1 MNLYLKSLRDKYENL
16 RSAIQGLQDRAAEE
30 NRDLAPEELRSVQE
44 MSEQATQLHKQIESL
59 TEVEVRNAKV
69 AALQAKLA
77 LAQAEA
83 SDANTQTGDDDADT
97 QSGDQTRSTKL
108 GAPRAYA
115 KDRDPGHYTRTSKH
129 SFFADLYRAKEYGD
143 EEAQRRLTEHM
154 RALDTPNEGPG
165 IVPPRWLTEEFA
177 EVARQGRALANAV
190 RNFPLG
196 DDPRP
201 LTLPKQTAGTD
212 AVVTEQPSENAEI
225 EDDDAWDSAT
235 DVVTPKPTAGAQNVS
250 RQMLDMSSPAIDQLI
265 YSDLIGAYNDK
276 VEKKVA
282 DAIMALGTPLPAIE
296 GPGIDV
302 TDPQHFAKVAVR
314 AAVAVR
320 QARKRPPNL
329 WVMSVGRYGEF
340 LNLTDTTG
348 RPLVPDG
355 SGGPMNVL
363 GIGSVNVDGIY
374 RNLPIIATEGVDVDD
389 EFAAV
394 RSSDVILFES
404 NMLRFRY
411 EQPQGPQTIK
421 LGIWAYTAV
430 LVRYGSAPVKRVAVT
445 EESPS

>member
-83 SDANTQTGDDDADT
+83 NDATAATHDGGDDDENT
-97 QSGDQTRSTKL
+97 DQTRSTKL
-108 GAPRAYA
+108 GTPRAYA
-115 KDRDPGHYTRTSKH
+115 KDRDPGHYTRTSKN
-129 SFFADLYRAKEYGD
+129 SFFADIYRAKEYGD

-154 RALDTPNEGPG
+154 RCLDMKRDGRG
-165 IVPPRWLTEEFA
+165 VVPPRWLTEEFA
-177 EVARQGRALANAV
+177 VVDRVGRTLANAV

-196 DDPRP
+196 GVPRP

-212 AVVTEQPSENAEI
+212 AVVTEHASENAEI
-225 EDDDAWDSAT
+225 EDDDAWDSST
-235 DVVTPKPTAGAQNVS
+235 DEVTPKPTAGAQNVS

-282 DAIMALGTPLPAIE
+282 DAIMALGTPLQAIE
-296 GPGIDV
+296 GSGVEV

-340 LNLTDTTG
+340 LNLSDTTG

-430 LVRYGSAPVKRVAVT
+430 LVRYGAAPVKRVAVT